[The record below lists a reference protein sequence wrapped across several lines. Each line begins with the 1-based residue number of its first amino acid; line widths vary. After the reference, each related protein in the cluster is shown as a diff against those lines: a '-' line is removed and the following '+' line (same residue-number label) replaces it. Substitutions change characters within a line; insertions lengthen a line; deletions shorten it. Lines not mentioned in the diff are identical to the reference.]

1 MNSNILNHIFT
12 LSISIVSSGF
22 IGSSSKI
29 CTVGN
34 ISTKSNLK
42 EHRTEII
49 DTDSSSKLASV
60 DMNGLCSAAEV
71 LFFFPFLFFSFLIF
85 SFLFFSFLFFKI
97 SLTYT
102 FVFYIFINFN
112 RFAGMWLTEAYTS
125 QQLTNHRD
133 SRK

>member
-1 MNSNILNHIFT
+1 MNSNILDHIFT
-12 LSISIVSSGF
+12 LSISVVSSGF

-49 DTDSSSKLASV
+49 DKDSSSKLASV

-71 LFFFPFLFFSFLIF
+71 LSILSYLIL
-85 SFLFFSFLFFKI
+85 SYLFFSFLFFFPEI

-102 FVFYIFINFN
+102 FVF
-112 RFAGMWLTEAYTS
+112 
-125 QQLTNHRD
+125 
-133 SRK
+133 